1 MRMPWNNLHEY
12 IKAFLQIHEKN
23 NRMVIQKAHYFLLC
37 IVQENVFDNGRV
49 ILRYTLLQNSD
60 YIIDYFMTDEDLN

>member
-1 MRMPWNNLHEY
+1 
-12 IKAFLQIHEKN
+12 
-23 NRMVIQKAHYFLLC
+23 MVIQKAHYFLLC